1 LRAPKPRKNGP
12 FKALSGAKTAAGEF
26 TLFRPSG
33 ARDISALKTHR
44 LSICLKRWMI
54 RAATLNATEVDRLN
68 SYKRRLHDT
77 WPLYLFLLPAL
88 VYIILFHYVPMYGIQ
103 IAFKDFKPSLGFSG
117 SHWAG
122 MKYFE
127 QFFHSS
133 NFERTLVNTVTLSVQ
148 QLLIT
153 FPLPILL
160 ALMLNSLRSL
170 RFKKVMQTVTYAP
183 YFISTV
189 VLVSML
195 TVLLSPTS
203 GVVNNII
210 KSLGGKPVI
219 FMARPEWFRFIYI
232 FSTAWQTT
240 GWSSIVYIAALAG
253 VSPELHEAASI
264 DGASKLKR
272 IWHIDLPSIQPTI
285 VIILVLSMGNI
296 MSVGFEKALLMQKG
310 MNLATS
316 EIIPTFVYKVG
327 ILQTQYSFSAAV
339 GLFNSVINTVLL
351 VMVNLLAKRF
361 ASTSIW

>member
-1 LRAPKPRKNGP
+1 MN
-12 FKALSGAKTAAGEF
+12 S
-26 TLFRPSG
+26 
-33 ARDISALKTHR
+33 
-44 LSICLKRWMI
+44 LKR
-54 RAATLNATEVDRLN
+54 RF
-68 SYKRRLHDT
+68 HDT

-88 VYIILFHYVPMYGIQ
+88 LYIIIFHYWPMYGIQ
-103 IAFKDFKPSLGFSG
+103 IAFRDYKPSLGFLG
-117 SHWAG
+117 SPWAG
-122 MKYFE
+122 MKYFN
-127 QFFHSS
+127 QFFQSA
-133 NFERTLVNTVTLSVQ
+133 NFNRTLSNTVILSIQ

-160 ALMLNSLRSL
+160 ALMLNSLKSA
-170 RFKKVMQTVTYAP
+170 RFKKLMQTVTYAP

-195 TVLLSPTS
+195 SVLLSPTS

-210 KSLGGKPVI
+210 NAMGGKPVL
-219 FMARPEWFRFIYI
+219 FMARPEWFRPIYI

-253 VSPELHEAASI
+253 VSPELHEAAAI
-264 DGASKLKR
+264 DGASKLRR

-339 GLFNSVINTVLL
+339 GLFNSLINTALL
-351 VMVNLLAKRF
+351 VTVNLLAKKL
-361 ASTSIW
+361 ADTSIW